1 MRRAERVDLVEIQ
14 SLHRV
19 SVAEVTSPAFQLA
32 PPRVLNPDYIPAHIL
47 DAMRPGWFTGAFPA
61 GRVRVTKL
69 FDVYVTQEGLVFTQ
83 DKKLVQESITQH
95 TPEEC
100 AQGLAQILQAEQT
113 QSVQHVTP
121 SSLLLRKRGEQN
133 YGHWMVELLPKL
145 WLAEEH
151 LPLCSLVVPQVGG
164 NFARVLRDSVALS
177 TGFVP
182 LYHPMSQQDVS
193 FFKELVLVDGL
204 SNHGVYMSPLAFSRT
219 DAMVASVPG
228 AQVRKLYL
236 TRKNRAR
243 SIKDEDSLMDFLQ
256 EQGFLCLDPADLT
269 LLEQIKLFK
278 NAECVVGVMG
288 AAMTNIMFCRKGTR
302 VINLAPGTMPDTF
315 FYFIAGL
322 RGLDYYEIRGKLCE
336 DSESWDVPFDIE
348 RDHLAHVL
356 SLGPQGQAN

>member
-1 MRRAERVDLVEIQ
+1 MDVVDIQ

-19 SVAEVTSPAFQLA
+19 PVADVPSPAFQLA
-32 PPRVLNPDYIPAHIL
+32 PPRVLNPSTIPPHIL

-61 GRVRVTKL
+61 GTVRLTKL
-69 FDVYVTQEGLVFTQ
+69 FDVYVTLEGLVFTQ
-83 DKKLVQESITQH
+83 DKKLVQQSIAQH

-100 AQGLAQILQAEQT
+100 AQGLSQILHAEQAQT
-113 QSVQHVTP
+113 VQVVTP

-151 LPLCSLVVPQVGG
+151 LPLCSLVVPHLGG

-177 TGFVP
+177 TSFVA
-182 LYHPMSQQDVS
+182 LYHEMGVQDVA
-193 FFKELVLVDGL
+193 FFKELVVVDGL
-204 SNHGVYMSPLAFSRT
+204 TNHGVYMSPLAFSRT
-219 DAMVASVPG
+219 DDMVARVPG
-228 AQVRKLYL
+228 AQARRLYL
-236 TRKNRAR
+236 TRKNRGRTIRNEEGLIA
-243 SIKDEDSLMDFLQ
+243 FLQ
-256 EQGFLCLDPADLT
+256 EQGFLCLDPAELT

-278 NAECVVGVMG
+278 NADCVVGVMG

-302 VINLAPGTMPDTF
+302 IINLAPGNMPDTF

-322 RGLDYYEIRGKLCE
+322 RGLDYYEIRGKLCTE
-336 DSESWDVPFDIE
+336 TESWDSPFEIE

-356 SLGPQGQAN
+356 SLGPQGNAVLG